1 MPTFSSTVYSQP
13 MPHNPLLI
21 LLLSTFVVETGFLF
35 LGNGPS
41 FTHGLAWKMSFFALI
56 PLGLSLLVWLQFRW
70 SAAVCVFYA
79 TIGLAIDIATIVQ
92 ALSTDADA
100 VASLMASLISGLF
113 YFCLILFGW
122 QSFLAVDQ
130 ELMPPKFRPPNPPSP
145 S

>member
-1 MPTFSSTVYSQP
+1 MS
-13 MPHNPLLI
+13 HNPLLI
-21 LLLSTFVVETGFLF
+21 LLLSTFVVEAGFLF
-35 LGNGPS
+35 LENGSS
-41 FTHGLAWKMSFFALI
+41 FSQGMAWKIIFFALI

-79 TIGLAIDIATIVQ
+79 TIGLAIDVATMVQ
-92 ALSTDADA
+92 ALSTDANA
-100 VASLMASLISGLF
+100 VASIMASLISGLF

-130 ELMPPKFRPPNPPSP
+130 ELMPPKFRPPNPQSR